1 VIVAAL
7 GFALR
12 ALADPSTDL
21 LEAREQ
27 VERAAA
33 AVATARAEG
42 ANRSELAELMAA
54 YRDAAA
60 RHEQLALAQG
70 PTPDAIRRE
79 RQQAL
84 TDVTRALAEGATDVP
99 ARAVLASWL
108 GDPAARAAVLRSAA
122 DSTTAMPADIRRGVL
137 LDVLEQT
144 DALAA
149 LLSFDAAV
157 LAIESDQAELRA
169 LSLRRRGPG
178 QTASIEDEVRAV
190 RLEEDARRAEERA
203 ASLLLLRAEV
213 WVVRE
218 KAVAALGEER

>member
-1 VIVAAL
+1 MIVWLAWAHA
-7 GFALR
+7 F
-12 ALADPSTDL
+12 ADPATDL
-21 LEAREQ
+21 LAAREE

-33 AVATARAEG
+33 AVASARAEG
-42 ANRSELAELMAA
+42 AGRGELAERMAV
-54 YRDAAA
+54 YREAAA

-70 PTPDAIRRE
+70 TAPDAIRRE

-84 TDVTRALAEGATDVP
+84 VELTRALAEGATDTP

-108 GDPAARAAVLRSAA
+108 GDPAARAGVLRSAT
-122 DSTTAMPADIRRGVL
+122 DSSAAMPGEIGRAVL

-157 LAIESDQAELRA
+157 LEIVADQLELRA

-190 RLEEDARRAEERA
+190 RLEEEAKRAEESA
-203 ASLLLLRAEV
+203 SSLLRLRAEV

-218 KAVAALGEER
+218 RAVAALGEEG

>member
-7 GFALR
+7 AFA
-12 ALADPSTDL
+12 ALADPATDL
-21 LEAREQ
+21 IEAREQ

-33 AVATARAEG
+33 AVAAARADG
-42 ANRSELAELMAA
+42 ASRAELGELMAV

-70 PTPDAIRRE
+70 STPDAIRRE
-79 RQQAL
+79 RRQAL
-84 TDVTRALAEGATDVP
+84 TELTRALAEGTTDIP
-99 ARAVLASWL
+99 ARDVLASWL
-108 GDPAARAAVLRSAA
+108 GDPTARVAVLRSAA

-157 LAIESDQAELRA
+157 LAIESDQLELRA

-190 RLEEDARRAEERA
+190 RLEEEARRAEERA
-203 ASLLLLRAEV
+203 ASLLRLRAEV

-218 KAVAALGEER
+218 RAVAALGEER

>member
-1 VIVAAL
+1 MIPLWLAWAP
-7 GFALR
+7 AI
-12 ALADPSTDL
+12 ADPATDL

-33 AVATARAEG
+33 AVAAARAEG
-42 ANRSELAELMAA
+42 AGRAELAEHMAA
-54 YRDAAA
+54 YREAAA

-70 PTPDAIRRE
+70 TTPDAVRRE
-79 RQQAL
+79 RQVAL
-84 TDVTRALAEGATDVP
+84 VDLTRALAEGAVESA
-99 ARAVLASWL
+99 ARAILASWL
-108 GDPAARAAVLRSAA
+108 GDPAARAALLRSAA
-122 DSTTAMPADIRRGVL
+122 DSSAAMPAEIQRGVL
-137 LDVLEQT
+137 LDVVEQA

-157 LAIESDQAELRA
+157 LAIEADRLELRA

-190 RLEEDARRAEERA
+190 RFEEEAKGAEERA
-203 ASLLLLRAEV
+203 ASLLRLRAEV

-218 KAVAALGEER
+218 RAVAALGEEG

>member
-1 VIVAAL
+1 VIAL
-7 GFALR
+7 LLAWSR
-12 ALADPSTDL
+12 AIADPATDL

-33 AVATARAEG
+33 AVASARAEG
-42 ANRSELAELMAA
+42 AGRAELAERMAA
-54 YRDAAA
+54 YREAAA

-70 PTPDAIRRE
+70 TPPDAIRRE

-84 TDVTRALAEGATDVP
+84 VALTRALAEGATETP
-99 ARAVLASWL
+99 ARAILAAWL
-108 GDPAARAAVLRSAA
+108 GGPAERAALLRSAA
-122 DSTTAMPADIRRGVL
+122 DSAAAMPAEIRRGVL
-137 LDVLEQT
+137 LDVVEQT

-157 LAIESDQAELRA
+157 LEIEADQLELRA

-190 RLEEDARRAEERA
+190 RLQEEAGRAKEQA
-203 ASLLLLRAEV
+203 ASLLHLREEV
-213 WVVRE
+213 SVMRE
-218 KAVAALGEER
+218 RAVATLGEER